1 MRIKRTLFSFV
12 FLFLLSSLFF
22 GSGLQEKKVIT
33 ESRSALDA
41 LNRVVTVNNEI
52 DKILVIGRAAIMPSD
67 ALYFFPSV
75 LDKEVLLAT
84 TDQGLGDFFTLI
96 RSDLTKEKR
105 LAQQLSAEEIVALKP
120 DLVITKSNNYDS
132 IGKQLEKFGIPLFV
146 MDLESPQAWKDEIV
160 QLGILLNDNETPKS
174 VASNFQKRE
183 EFISKKLST
192 LSEDKKPTVLLL
204 QVASSDGATAFSV
217 APKDWIQAYLV
228 ENSHAVPIWLDSPF
242 SSNAW
247 SKVSFEQIAKWD
259 ADYIFLINYRG
270 SVNSF
275 LKEIENSSHWHYL
288 SAFKKGNIRAFAA
301 DFLNWAQSDSR
312 SILALQWLAATLHP
326 NVFTDFDIEKEIAS
340 FYADFYNIKDATII
354 DKLIESF
361 YKSVNY
367 EKL

>member
-1 MRIKRTLFSFV
+1 MRIKRTFSSFI
-12 FLFLLSSLFF
+12 FLLLLSSLIF
-22 GSGLQEKKVIT
+22 GSGLKEKEFDT
-33 ESRSALDA
+33 ASRSATDA
-41 LNRVVTVNNEI
+41 LNRVVTVNNKI
-52 DKILVIGRAAIMPSD
+52 DKILVVGRAAIMPAD

-75 LDKEVLLAT
+75 WDKEVLLAT

-120 DLVITKSNNYDS
+120 DLVVTKSNNYDS
-132 IGKQLEKFGIPLFV
+132 IGKQLEKFNIPLFV

-160 QLGILLNDNETPKS
+160 QLGILLDDNETPKI

-183 EFISKKLST
+183 EFVSEKLST
-192 LSEDKKPTVLLL
+192 LSEAEKPTVLLL

-259 ADYIFLINYRG
+259 PDHIFLINYRG
-270 SVNSF
+270 SVNTF
-275 LKEIENSSHWHYL
+275 LKEIENSSHWHHL
-288 SAFKKGNIRAFAA
+288 TAFKKGNIRAFAA
-301 DFLNWAQSDSR
+301 DYLSWAQSDSR

-326 NVFTDFDIEKEIAS
+326 SVFTNFEIEKEMTS
-340 FYADFYNIKDATII
+340 FYADFYNIRDKAII

-361 YKSVNY
+361 YKSANY
-367 EKL
+367 ENL